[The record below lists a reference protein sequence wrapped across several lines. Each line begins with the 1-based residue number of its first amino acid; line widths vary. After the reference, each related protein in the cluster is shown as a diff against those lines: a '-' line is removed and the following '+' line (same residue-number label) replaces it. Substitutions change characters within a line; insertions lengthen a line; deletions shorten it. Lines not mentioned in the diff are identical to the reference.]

1 MDILGYRK
9 ISDLSNSVYSI
20 EKIYAIQKRQKV
32 LYLRFKR
39 ISQKSSSRVLC
50 ILKFFCTFAVSLRIC
65 AKEMRR
71 IYHKIKNILW
81 KN

>member
-1 MDILGYRK
+1 MDILGHRK
-9 ISDLSNSVYSI
+9 TSDLSNSVDSV

-39 ISQKSSSRVLC
+39 ISQKSSIMVLC

-65 AKEMRR
+65 AKL
-71 IYHKIKNILW
+71 KK
-81 KN
+81 